1 MNLEEKLSK
10 LFPEFSTQLL
20 QFLSANG
27 LIKKLSENEVLI
39 YPGEKPEYA
48 MLVLSG
54 RVKILSRELDETEG
68 SAWMYNVEAGQAC
81 AMSLFCVNGSAASR
95 IIGVAAAAT
104 EVFLLPIALISDI
117 NFKFPEWQAFTAS
130 VFRARFSELLE
141 SFEQIA
147 FKSLDERLIHYLIKQ
162 SKALKS
168 DLIPLTHEQIAQD
181 LNSSRVV
188 ISRLLKILE
197 KHGKIMQ
204 IRQAVVLVREHWPPF
219 N

>member
-1 MNLEEKLSK
+1 MYSEDRLTK
-10 LFPEFSTQLL
+10 LFPDFSAQLIQYL
-20 QFLSANG
+20 TANG
-27 LIKKLSENEVLI
+27 VIKKLVEDEVLI

-54 RVKILSRELDETEG
+54 RIKILSRELDEAEG
-68 SAWMYNVEAGQAC
+68 TAWMYNVEPGQAC
-81 AMSLFCVNGSAASR
+81 AMSLFCVNGSAANR
-95 IIGVAAAAT
+95 IIGVAATAS
-104 EVFLLPIALISDI
+104 EVFLIPIALIAEI
-117 NFKFPEWQAFTAS
+117 NFKFPEWQSFTAS

-162 SKALKS
+162 SKSLKS
-168 DLIPLTHEQIAQD
+168 DLIPLTHEEIAQD

-188 ISRLLKILE
+188 VSRLLKILE
-197 KHGKIMQ
+197 KEGKIKQ
-204 IRQAVVLVREHWPPF
+204 IRQAVVLVREHWPSF